1 MIRNVAS
8 EVNQNVETCNKLA
21 RQLDEIKILLIN
33 PAEYITS
40 LNLTTFLN
48 LKSDADAI
56 LDFISDFKKPKSLF
70 AIPGAY
76 MSKVMHRKETNHTFM
91 EFSAN
96 IARSMTLLTQMS
108 QLQAANAA
116 KETAAAA
123 KQTADDTRQI
133 LIQVKGIHFDKHL
146 MYLSDCFTIDVE
158 KRLLRRHNGRFI
170 VC

>member
-1 MIRNVAS
+1 MATVEVIVSIIRVIDMIRNVAS

-21 RQLDEIKILLIN
+21 RQLDEIKVLLIN

-56 LDFISDFKKPKSLF
+56 LDFICDFKKPKSLF
-70 AIPGAY
+70 AIPIAY
-76 MSKVMHRKETNHTFM
+76 MNKVMHRKETNRTFM

-123 KQTADDTRQI
+123 KQTAAAAQQTADDTRQI
-133 LIQVKGIHFDKHL
+133 LIQVKGIHFDN
-146 MYLSDCFTIDVE
+146 I
-158 KRLLRRHNGRFI
+158 
-170 VC
+170 